1 MDEDNDTPNWKD
13 RYQATDPYT
22 RGEVGGILERAFQ
35 REHGKEPNELE
46 SQQLLFLADE
56 SERRAEIAELSA
68 IEAEQ
73 AALQAAER
81 YALTGETD
89 DGEAMRRWEAE
100 ARAYRRE
107 AEALRLEVER
117 LRSYL
122 L

>member
-1 MDEDNDTPNWKD
+1 MDKEDDTLNWED
-13 RYQATDPYT
+13 RYEAADPYT

-35 REHGKEPNELE
+35 REGGKEPNELE
-46 SQQLLFLADE
+46 AQQLLFLADE
-56 SERRAEIAELSA
+56 SERRAELAELSA
-68 IEAEQ
+68 LEAEQ

-89 DGEAMRRWEAE
+89 DGEAMRRLETEAK
-100 ARAYRRE
+100 AYRRE